1 MAELNARIKPIA
13 SATAAE
19 VPLPADIEVAELAVN
34 TADGKLYTKHTD
46 NSIVLLS
53 GSGGGGGGAVDSVNG
68 QTGVVLIGVN
78 NLIDADTST
87 NPPSNGEVLEW
98 DQAAGKWVPGTGAS
112 ATVTSVNGEIGQV
125 SLGIQDMND
134 YRPIYTS
141 STPIYRHLLGD
152 YNLDGEY
159 SEESTDR
166 LRIKQYDA
174 QGSQSIQPT
183 ASGSL
188 YVSADGIN
196 YTELSVSSS
205 SSIAT
210 AAGGTSTIAWEV
222 VFSSRNPY
230 DELGIQAGE
239 SLFWAN
245 ADPIF
250 TAVELNEGELLKWDS
265 VVSKFRPSQL
275 SIDELSDVNTTAAP
289 PSDGQLLAW
298 NSSSEEWEPADAPIQ
313 AVSWSVTA
321 NGTSDY
327 IFAGDGFAGTE
338 LDPELYVVRGQNY
351 RIQNTTGAHPFQI
364 QSTAGLG
371 GTAYSDG
378 ITNNGVSN
386 GVLEWEVRLDSPA
399 ELYYQCTTHAD
410 MGGTIRVLDGAGG
423 SEGLSSSRIGSSLD
437 YEPDPADIAPEWR
450 PFTTSPTHPDG
461 TINGAS
467 YNSSISSNQAYIS
480 YRNMNGCRDAV
491 ISAIVDSDVDN
502 PINIKVVRVDTATTY
517 NVTVYN
523 AAEYAT
529 TVLARAV
536 KGVGLNPDT
545 ASSSWWPFGTEWNGD
560 SSHAATI
567 EFYDTE
573 TKSSPFINGTVQ
585 WTEEGSFSTVAD
597 GTISSINGKTGRYFL
612 SLDKINNVSGL
623 PYTTFFHYDTRID
636 SPNSV
641 NSVDGRWSA
650 SNSNGRLNV
659 AGLDV
664 NGASFLTEIQGKY
677 TSAVD
682 GFDFWVSPDQTN
694 WTRYTASSYTYSGS
708 SGVNFNNVHPSPSI
722 LSYTQTD
729 IYISLLDP
737 EKGGEPANNSLLKY
751 NDTSRTWDYVDGPTI
766 TEATDFGFNLLN
778 ATRNWN
784 FTSSP
789 TASPSSGGISN
800 WTGTAW
806 SVNTTD
812 ADGEDLET
820 LLYGLTETYFAN
832 IYIDGVY
839 VTATTIG
846 SWSNKNSNR
855 ITFTFGDDSWKT
867 GLTGGEVIGIE
878 MEPFSSG
885 DQPLVDGDILQW
897 RAIDQKFKP
906 AAPLTNI
913 GQLSDVDTSTASPV
927 DKQVLAW
934 NETETQ
940 WEPSWRQSGRG
951 DGGDFDSGLTD
962 SHFVSNIYG
971 GGDFENTSEDLPV
984 ELEGV
989 MDGGLF
995 T

>member
-1 MAELNARIKPIA
+1 MADLNARIKPIA

-46 NSIVLLS
+46 ESIVLLS
-53 GSGGGGGGAVDSVNG
+53 GGGSGGGGAVDSVNG
-68 QTGVVLIGVN
+68 QTGVVLLGVD

-87 NPPSNGEVLEW
+87 TPPADG
-98 DQAAGKWVPGTGAS
+98 QALVWSQVDGKWVPGAGSGGGGAVS
-112 ATVTSVNGEIGQV
+112 SVNGETGDV

-134 YRPIYTS
+134 YRPYYTS
-141 STPIYRHLLGD
+141 TTPVYISSLGD

-166 LRIKQYDA
+166 LRIKEYDRR
-174 QGSQSIQPT
+174 GVQSVRPT
-183 ASGSL
+183 VGQSM
-188 YVSADGIN
+188 YISADGLN
-196 YTELSVSSS
+196 YTELSVIGASN
-205 SSIAT
+205 IAT
-210 AAGGTSTIAWEV
+210 GGGGESTVAWEV
-222 VFSSRNPY
+222 QFSSRSPY
-230 DELGIQAGE
+230 DSLGLTSGE
-239 SLFWAN
+239 NLFWAN
-245 ADPIF
+245 ANPVF
-250 TAVELNEGELLKWDS
+250 TEVPVEDGQTLVWDAVTNHY
-265 VVSKFRPSQL
+265 RPSQL

-399 ELYYQCTTHAD
+399 ELYYQCTAHAD

-450 PFTTSPTHPDG
+450 PFTVNPTHPDG
-461 TINGAS
+461 TIDGVS
-467 YNSSISSNQAYIS
+467 YSSGSSSNQAYIS

-491 ISAIVDSDVDN
+491 ISAILSSDVDN
-502 PINIKVVRVDTATTY
+502 PINIKVVRIDQATTY
-517 NVTVYN
+517 NLTVYN
-523 AAEYAT
+523 AIEYAT
-529 TVLARAV
+529 TVLVRAV

-545 ASSSWWPFGTEWNGD
+545 ASSSWWPFSTEWNGD

-573 TKSSPFINGTVQ
+573 TTSSPFVNGTVQ

-597 GTISSINGKTGRYFL
+597 SAISSIDGKTGRYFL

-623 PYTTFFHYDTRID
+623 PYATFFHYDSRID
-636 SPNSV
+636 FVTSV
-641 NSVDGRWSA
+641 NGVDGRWSA
-650 SNSNGRLNV
+650 SNSNGQLNV
-659 AGLDV
+659 AGSDV
-664 NGASFLTEIQGKY
+664 NGASFLAEIQGKY
-677 TSAVD
+677 TSSVD

-694 WTRYTASSYTYSGS
+694 WTRYTASSYTYSSS
-708 SGVNFNNVHPSPSI
+708 SGVNFSNVHPSPSI

-766 TEATDFGFNLLN
+766 TEATDFEFNLLN

-784 FTSSP
+784 FISSP

-800 WTGTAW
+800 WTGNAW

-839 VTATTIG
+839 VTTTTIG
-846 SWSNKNSNR
+846 TWGNKNSSR

-885 DQPLVDGDILQW
+885 YEPLAEGDILQW
-897 RAIDQKFKP
+897 RAFEQKFKP
-906 AAPLTNI
+906 TQLPDAAATRALLGI
-913 GQLSDVDTSTASPV
+913 GEYADDAAAGTGGVASGAMYYNTTSSDYRLKA
-927 DKQVLAW
+927 
-934 NETETQ
+934 
-940 WEPSWRQSGRG
+940 
-951 DGGDFDSGLTD
+951 
-962 SHFVSNIYG
+962 
-971 GGDFENTSEDLPV
+971 
-984 ELEGV
+984 
-989 MDGGLF
+989 
-995 T
+995 